1 MRGEKSMRDFA
12 KMIGVSHPL
21 ISLWEKGN
29 IEPSQDNLEKIAKIR
44 GCSLGELMD
53 EIKFCPEKN
62 EPKEPFDK
70 ILDKL
75 PNIIIGLDDNQIV
88 QLMEK
93 ITEGLR
99 RRNIK

>member
-1 MRGEKSMRDFA
+1 
-12 KMIGVSHPL
+12 
-21 ISLWEKGN
+21 
-29 IEPSQDNLEKIAKIR
+29 
-44 GCSLGELMD
+44 MD
-53 EIKFCPEKN
+53 EIKFFQEKK
-62 EPKEPFDK
+62 EPKEPFEK

-99 RRNIK
+99 RRNLK